1 MKNLLI
7 AANWKSNMT
16 KDEAKIWLEEFS
28 IEEHPQGV
36 EIVLLAP
43 FTLLDMV
50 SSYVKVNSLPIQIG
64 AQDVSPFDKGP
75 FTGEVTAEQIKEFG
89 SYVLIGHSERRSN
102 FSESEDMVNKKIER
116 AKNAELKT
124 IVCVSNLDQ
133 LNKLPDGEMVIAYE
147 PPGAI
152 STSGPGAHAE
162 DPHAVAEFVKKIS
175 EKRQGLIIYGGS
187 VNPDD
192 VRNYT
197 NIDNIT
203 GALVGAKSLD
213 PQSFSSV
220 IRNAI

>member
-1 MKNLLI
+1 MKNLII

-16 KDEAKIWLEEFS
+16 KDEAKKWLEEFS
-28 IEEHPQGV
+28 IKEFPQV
-36 EIVLLAP
+36 IEVVLLAP

-50 SSYVKVNSLPIQIG
+50 SSYVKVNSLPIQVG

-75 FTGEVTAEQIKEFG
+75 YTGEVAAGQIKEFG

-102 FSESEDMVNKKIER
+102 FIENDEMVNKKIER
-116 AKNAELKT
+116 AKSAGIKT
-124 IVCVSNLDQ
+124 IVCVSTMDQ
-133 LNKLPDGEMVIAYE
+133 VNKLPDEELIIAYE

-162 DPHAVAEFVKKIS
+162 DPNAVAEFVKKVKELKQS
-175 EKRQGLIIYGGS
+175 LVIYGGS

-192 VRNYT
+192 VKNYT
-197 NIDNIT
+197 NLEDVH

-213 PQSFSSV
+213 PQSFSD
-220 IRNAI
+220 IIKNAV